1 MNILLTLKCNYR
13 CGHCMFSCT
22 GRGKHMGDDV
32 FKQVC
37 YIQSQVQTA
46 PNIIG
51 GEPTLAP
58 EFDEKIITLAESA
71 NSDCIRVVTNGWF
84 YSSGRV
90 RRKFLKMVERLL
102 SINDYISVDVRV
114 SNDCFHREFWR
125 YPDQATKVANWLRS
139 GPESERLFL
148 DDRNDDNRFYPVQP
162 FGRGKDH
169 YSGVASWY
177 RIDCACNDATSD
189 EEFDLDQAWQT
200 SLVYPNGDVSPCCCA
215 GGIMIG
221 NVLKHSFQELND
233 RLERYLTYAREKHY
247 RYSGEAAMRKCSRSC
262 KRMNHK
268 FDYRKER

>member
-1 MNILLTLKCNYR
+1 MDILLTLKCNYR

-22 GRGKHMGDDV
+22 DRGKHMGDDV

-71 NSDCIRVVTNGWF
+71 NSEYIRVVTNGWF
-84 YSSGRV
+84 YSSGNV

-102 SINDYISVDVRV
+102 SLDDHIQVSIHV
-114 SNDCFHREFWR
+114 SNDRFHREFWQ
-125 YPDQATKVANWLRS
+125 YPDQSTKVVNWLREI
-139 GPESERLFL
+139 GEVRLYL
-148 DDRNDDNRFYPVQP
+148 DDYNADKKFYPVQP

-189 EEFDLDQAWQT
+189 EEFDLYQAWQT

-221 NVLKHSFQELND
+221 NVLKHSFQELNN
-233 RLERYLTYAREKHY
+233 RLERYLTFARENHY
-247 RYSGEAAMRKCSRSC
+247 RYSGEEAMRRCSRSC

-268 FDYRKER
+268 FDYRKEK